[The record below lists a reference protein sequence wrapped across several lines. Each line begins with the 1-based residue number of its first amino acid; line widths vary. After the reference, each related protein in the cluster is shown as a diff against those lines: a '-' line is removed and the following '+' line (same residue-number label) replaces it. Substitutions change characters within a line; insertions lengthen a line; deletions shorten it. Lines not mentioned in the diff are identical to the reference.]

1 MLKQQQM
8 QPIKVE
14 STEVKEKMDCKSQ
27 SFDNRV
33 STITPLIKS
42 EARDCDAPRNSVLVV
57 MTPVATLTKTEM
69 SKPEESVQAVMRSS
83 QQAKIPLKKRE
94 LKLAEN
100 YHHNHLTNCNS
111 SSIIVSNP
119 SVTQTKNTHGTEG
132 KVSNPVG
139 PPAGENLAQQHQLL
153 VTASRQELTN
163 GRATSLTLL
172 HREGHNGVIG
182 HVGVIRSS
190 SEHYSALGAQ
200 QDERNSLCSDQQHS
214 ATVEEEKEVRRETVL
229 VRNKAA
235 EEEPTALHPHI
246 LMGTQMDSI
255 LPESDLPEISEKT
268 MDFLNVSSLHCS
280 AEEQNK
286 QAGEEEQLDR
296 RTKTEVSS
304 YQQKSD
310 VQEKSREKV
319 PGLSSAKEGS
329 ENTKEGRRSKAESNF
344 TDPPLYLK
352 HLDSQGGGDDA
363 ETILGVKDTMLGSE
377 ERQDPPEEACSELQK
392 EGIRLKIKI
401 PPHRRNRLRG
411 RGGKKQRD
419 KESKHSVQEEGRPLR
434 RSARISRYASDRA

>member
-1 MLKQQQM
+1 M

-14 STEVKEKMDCKSQ
+14 STEVKQKMDFKFQ

-42 EARDCDAPRNSVLVV
+42 ETRDSDAPRNSVLVGL
-57 MTPVATLTKTEM
+57 TPVATLTKTEM

-100 YHHNHLTNCNS
+100 YHSNHLIDSNS

-139 PPAGENLAQQHQLL
+139 PPAGETLAQQQQVL

-163 GRATSLTLL
+163 GRAASLTLL

-200 QDERNSLCSDQQHS
+200 QEERNRLCSDQQHS
-214 ATVEEEKEVRRETVL
+214 TTVEEEREVRRQTVL

-246 LMGTQMDSI
+246 FMGAQMDSI
-255 LPESDLPEISEKT
+255 KSESDLPEISEKT

-280 AEEQNK
+280 TEEPNK
-286 QAGEEEQLDR
+286 HTGEEEQLDR
-296 RTKTEVSS
+296 RKKTEVSS
-304 YQQKSD
+304 CQQKSD
-310 VQEKSREKV
+310 IQERSRERH
-319 PGLSSAKEGS
+319 SSAKEGS
-329 ENTKEGRRSKAESNF
+329 ENTKNILGRSKAESNF
-344 TDPPLYLK
+344 TDPPLYPK
-352 HLDSQGGGDDA
+352 HLDYQGGGDNA
-363 ETILGVKDTMLGSE
+363 KTILGVKDTMLGSE
-377 ERQDPPEEACSELQK
+377 ESQDPPEEACSELQK

-401 PPHRRNRLRG
+401 PPHRRNRVRG